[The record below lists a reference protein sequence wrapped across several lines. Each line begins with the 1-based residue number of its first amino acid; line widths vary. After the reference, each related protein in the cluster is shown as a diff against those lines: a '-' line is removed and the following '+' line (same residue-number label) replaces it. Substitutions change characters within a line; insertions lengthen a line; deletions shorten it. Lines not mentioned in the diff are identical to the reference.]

1 MSQKRAKYAIYKAIL
16 PFEHDINQPS
26 QLFKFDMDQVLS
38 LLPMSI
44 VWMLENHPI
53 IQ

>member
-26 QLFKFDMDQVLS
+26 PLFKFDMDQVLILLLIS
-38 LLPMSI
+38 LFG
-44 VWMLENHPI
+44 MLGNYPKC
-53 IQ
+53 